1 MTPRTTRPTLG
12 RARQQLISAGRVI
25 EQGMKLDSPARVLV
39 GLRAWLQAA
48 KVILSRDLQRG
59 AMGAR
64 RAVAIV
70 AQHADELARVTDL
83 GMKADAVDLSTL
95 RHILV
100 DARREADTLLASIT
114 TPVVRNPSEPTRPD
128 ATS

>member
-1 MTPRTTRPTLG
+1 
-12 RARQQLISAGRVI
+12 
-25 EQGMKLDSPARVLV
+25 MKLDSPARVLV